1 MAVSEKEIKT
11 LARLARLRF
20 EDEEIAGFVKEFD
33 EIIDF
38 ANTVNNEIEG
48 DSADIRE
55 VPARTIAWEDLRED
69 EVVESLD
76 SQKILSNVNSDNGY
90 FPVKRVVK

>member
-20 EDEEIAGFVKEFD
+20 DDEEIAGFVEEFD
-33 EIIDF
+33 EIIEF
-38 ANTVNNEIEG
+38 ANAVNGEVEG
-48 DSADIRE
+48 DTVDIRE
-55 VPARTIAWEDLRED
+55 VPARTIAWEELRED
-69 EVVESLD
+69 RVEVSLD
-76 SQKILSNVNSDNGY
+76 AQKILSNVQSDNGY

>member
-11 LARLARLRF
+11 LARLARLSF
-20 EDEEIAGFVKEFD
+20 GDDEIAGFEREFD
-33 EIIDF
+33 EIIEF

-48 DSADIRE
+48 GTAEIRE

-69 EVVESLD
+69 EVKDSLP
-76 SQKILSNVNSDNGY
+76 SEKILSNVQSDNGY

>member
-20 EDEEIAGFVKEFD
+20 DDGEISGFVKEFD

-38 ANTVNNEIEG
+38 ANTVNCEVEG
-48 DSADIRE
+48 DTADIRE
-55 VPARTIAWEDLRED
+55 VPARTIAWENLRED
-69 EVVESLD
+69 EVESSLP
-76 SQKILSNVNSDNGY
+76 SEKILSNVQSDNGY

>member
-1 MAVSEKEIKT
+1 MAVSEKEFKT
-11 LARLARLRF
+11 LARLARLSF
-20 EDEEIAGFVKEFD
+20 EDKEIADFVKEFD

-38 ANTVNNEIEG
+38 ANAVNNEIEG

-69 EVVESLD
+69 EVIDSLD
-76 SQKILSNVNSDNGY
+76 PQKILSNVNSDNGY

>member
-1 MAVSEKEIKT
+1 MAVSEKEFKT
-11 LARLARLRF
+11 LARLARLSF
-20 EDEEIAGFVKEFD
+20 EDEEIADFVKEFD

-38 ANTVNNEIEG
+38 ANAVNNEIEG

-69 EVVESLD
+69 EVVDSLD
-76 SQKILSNVNSDNGY
+76 PQKILSNVNSDNGY